1 MIIKNPSNFSVL
13 QDYSPK
19 RSNVEILGHHMDM
32 LPLLKDW
39 SLSDMNDS
47 YCCTEFLVKLES
59 RF

>member
-19 RSNVEILGHHMDM
+19 RSNVEILGDMDM

-47 YCCTEFLVKLES
+47 FCCNEFLVKL
-59 RF
+59 